1 MAESRGRGFLF
12 NEVEITTPQRSGFDM
27 SFENRLSLNMGDL
40 VPVSCQEC
48 LPGDMF
54 AGNPQFF
61 ARFAPML
68 APIMHKVDLFHYTF
82 FVPNR
87 LIWDSWQDFISPGDG
102 KKTMKNL
109 SDGSYVAPVKPT
121 LSGDLVNIGNSGFG
135 SGLTSEQKKA
145 KLEANFG
152 VGSLADY
159 LGIGGA
165 LYRHSNIH
173 EADVYVAMRGNK
185 LHADGT
191 TSDNHGVDALP
202 FRAYQLIWDEY
213 FRDQNVTESLDIK
226 KTDGLCSDSETAKL
240 TTLRK
245 KAWEHDYFTS
255 ALPEPQRGPDVYL
268 PLGDSAPLK
277 NTSVNIPQLSSFL
290 TGDFP
295 SGSFQVDG
303 QPLKFFSVAGN
314 DGKPYVDGTPVIP
327 LNIVSTPQTVPIVGY
342 VDLSQ
347 ATSAT
352 INTLRQANALQKFLE
367 KSARVGGRYIESI
380 LAHFGVNV
388 PDARLQRPEFVSAG
402 RVPVSIS
409 ATTADAASNI
419 TDGES
424 TYLNVQGTQT
434 GNAIASGSD
443 KFTYT
448 CLEHGFLITLVCVLP
463 RTAYY
468 QGVKRMFFKRS
479 TYLDYA
485 WPTFAHLGEQ
495 EVYNAELF
503 VSGGSNGQSDGK
515 ELDVFGYQS
524 RYSDYKYNA
533 DEIHGDFRTSLD
545 FWHMGRKFATRPLL
559 NESFIQS
566 DPTTRIFAVT
576 DKSVHHIYLD
586 CWFDLYKESAL
597 PLYGTPSL

>member
-61 ARFAPML
+61 ARFAPLL

-87 LIWDSWQDFISPGDG
+87 LVWDSWQEFISPGNG

-109 SDGSYVAPVKPT
+109 SDGSYVAPEKPWFST
-121 LSGDLVNIGNSGFG
+121 
-135 SGLTSEQKKA
+135 A
-145 KLEANFG
+145 KLYNDSDPKNYHDKLGAGSLLDYMGARG
-152 VGSLADY
+152 VGSTKNNLSTAFISY
-159 LGIGGA
+159 
-165 LYRHSNIH
+165 
-173 EADVYVAMRGNK
+173 
-185 LHADGT
+185 
-191 TSDNHGVDALP
+191 VDALP

-213 FRDQNVTESLDIK
+213 FRDQNVTESLNIP
-226 KTDGLCSDSETAKL
+226 KTDGQVGGNSSIVEVGKL
-240 TTLRK
+240 LTLRK

-268 PLGDSAPLK
+268 PLGDSAPVNSGNQLVFTDY
-277 NTSVNIPQLSSFL
+277 NGNPLHGGLFTNSSGQLLIGNYDPSVGDVTGTIAKIDGSNGNLS
-290 TGDFP
+290 
-295 SGSFQVDG
+295 
-303 QPLKFFSVAGN
+303 
-314 DGKPYVDGTPVIP
+314 
-327 LNIVSTPQTVPIVGY
+327 
-342 VDLSQ
+342 VDLQQ
-347 ATSAT
+347 ATSST
-352 INTLRQANALQKFLE
+352 INTLRQANALQRFLE

-388 PDARLQRPEFVSAG
+388 PDARLQRPDFVSAG
-402 RVPVSIS
+402 RVPVAVS
-409 ATTADAASNI
+409 ATTADAASNV
-419 TDGES
+419 TDGEQ
-424 TYLNVQGTQT
+424 TWLNVQGTQT

-443 KFTYT
+443 KFKYT

-463 RTAYY
+463 RTAYM
-468 QGVKRMFFKRS
+468 QGIKRMFRQRK

-485 WPTFAHLGEQ
+485 FPLFAHLGEQ
-495 EVYNAELF
+495 EVYNYEIYA
-503 VSGGSNGQSDGK
+503 QSEASSAGIDANSSI
-515 ELDVFGYQS
+515 FGYQS
-524 RYSDYKYNA
+524 RYADYKYNA
-533 DEIHGDFRTSLD
+533 DEVHGDFVDSLD
-545 FWHMGRKFATRPLL
+545 FWHMARKFSERPLL
-559 NESFIQS
+559 NESFIIS

>member
-40 VPVSCQEC
+40 VPVSIQEC

-54 AGNPQFF
+54 AGSPQFF
-61 ARFAPML
+61 ARFAPLL

-87 LIWDSWQDFISPGDG
+87 LVWDSWQEFISPGDG

-121 LSGDLVNIGNSGFG
+121 LNGDLVNVGNNGFG
-135 SGLTSEQKKA
+135 TGLTAEEKKA
-145 KLEANFG
+145 HLEANFG

-159 LGIGGA
+159 FGIGGA
-165 LYRHSNIH
+165 TYSHVNIH
-173 EADVYVAMRGNK
+173 NATIYTALVGNS

-191 TSDNHGVDALP
+191 ETSNHGVDALP

-213 FRDQNVTESLDIK
+213 FRDQNVTESLDISK
-226 KTDGLCSDSETAKL
+226 ADGMCGVQETAKI

-268 PLGDSAPLK
+268 PLGDSAPIK
-277 NTSVNIPQLSSFL
+277 FDSSAGFTFVNSKFNESPNEQRSQLSATYAGDGNKDNLSF
-290 TGDFP
+290 
-295 SGSFQVDG
+295 DG
-303 QPLKFFSVAGN
+303 L
-314 DGKPYVDGTPVIP
+314 PYNATYA
-327 LNIVSTPQTVPIVGY
+327 NIDVSATHS

-352 INTLRQANALQKFLE
+352 INTLRQANALQRFLE

-388 PDARLQRPEFVSAG
+388 PDARLQRPEFISAG
-402 RVPVSIS
+402 RIPVSVS
-409 ATTADAASNI
+409 ATTADAASNV
-419 TDGES
+419 TDGEQ
-424 TYLNVQGTQT
+424 TWLNVQGTQT

-443 KFTYT
+443 KFKYT
-448 CLEHGFLITLVCVLP
+448 CFEHGFLITLVCVLP

-485 WPTFAHLGEQ
+485 FPTFAHLGEQ
-495 EVYNAELF
+495 EVYNAEIY
-503 VSGGSNGQSDGK
+503 VSGAGNNGQKDGK

-524 RYSDYKYNA
+524 RYADYKYNA

-545 FWHMGRKFATRPLL
+545 FWHMGRKFSERPLL
-559 NESFIQS
+559 NESFITA